1 MSYAT
6 RARTGVVGVFV
17 KRDAALPPVGAATD
31 DLFSVTGE
39 VVITGFFGRVT
50 AAMPA
55 ESLDYQLDFD
65 PDDGGSDVALGTAL
79 AFDSLATGTWVV
91 LNETTGGVLVADVDV
106 SDNVLLAAPLAVTD
120 GDIKITEAGG
130 GGTLGTTARIEWGL
144 TYIPVSADGAVV
156 AV

>member
-17 KRDAALPPVGAATD
+17 SRAAALPPAGAATD

-50 AAMPA
+50 VAIPN

-65 PDDGGSDVALGTAL
+65 PDDGGADVALATAL
-79 AFDSLATGTWVV
+79 ALDNTAVGTWLV
-91 LNETTGGVLVADVDV
+91 LNETTGGVLVADLDV
-106 SDNVLLAAPLAVTD
+106 SDNVLLAAPLAVSD

-130 GGTLGTTARIEWGL
+130 GGALGTTARVEWGL